1 MFGGLQ
7 KTIYENKKTI
17 YENKKAGN
25 KRSPLKRIMRQRASL
40 PHPIECSTLAVSG
53 LSFRVRNGTGRLT

>member
-1 MFGGLQ
+1 M
-7 KTIYENKKTI
+7 
-17 YENKKAGN
+17 KKAGSFLLPAR
-25 KRSPLKRIMRQRASL
+25 KIMRQRASL